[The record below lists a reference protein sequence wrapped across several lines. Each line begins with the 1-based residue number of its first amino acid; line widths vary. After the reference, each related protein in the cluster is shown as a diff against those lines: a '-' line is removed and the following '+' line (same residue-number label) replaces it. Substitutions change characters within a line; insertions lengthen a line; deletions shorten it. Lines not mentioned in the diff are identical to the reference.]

1 MGQQQLL
8 LVVLGFIV
16 VGIAIAVGIWMFR
29 TNAMNSNRDAV
40 INDLNNLAVKAQQY
54 FRVPSAIAGGGQS
67 FGGFYL
73 APIDTENG
81 NGLYSI
87 TGIGSSP
94 TPPTSPGDYT
104 SSVPT
109 GTTGTPEDTVII
121 VCGWGTE
128 IGDDGVN
135 KVQAYVTI
143 KNNTITGGVVN

>member
-1 MGQQQLL
+1 M
-8 LVVLGFIV
+8 LVILGFIV

-29 TNAMNSNRDAV
+29 TNAMSSDRDEV

-73 APIDTENG
+73 APIDTANG

-87 TGIGSSP
+87 TAIGSSP
-94 TPPTSPGDYT
+94 SVPTPGDYT
-104 SSVPT
+104 SSVNT
-109 GTTGTPEDTVII
+109 GTTGAPEDTVII
-121 VCGWGTE
+121 ICGWGNE
-128 IGDDGVN
+128 IGNDGVN

-143 KNNTITGGVVN
+143 KNNTITGGVIN